1 MECFALDSTGLLN
14 VLYQIITLHG
24 WNHIMLSR
32 LSADD
37 NVNGVNGALIHTTL
51 CTYIAQPTNIA
62 PRPLHQDIVSIL
74 AIAWP

>member
-1 MECFALDSTGLLN
+1 MGCFALDSTGLLN
-14 VLYQIITLHG
+14 EKIALHG
-24 WNHIMLSR
+24 WNHIMLSL
-32 LSADD
+32 LSADN
-37 NVNGVNGALIHTTL
+37 NVNGVNGPLIHTTL